1 MELDGMAGTHIRVL
15 SNLRS
20 FYVSKYITRF
30 RAVHPQIPLPNWIVT
45 LASPG
50 DLRPSDTQ
58 VRVTNMRADL
68 DGETNRPPSPQQ
80 GNVISNEQEAMDA
93 PEMTDIRPPQEDV
106 VPVQGPDTT
115 KDAIHHDKEMD
126 LTSSDA
132 EGEVD
137 PEISF
142 DVGNGHVAQSGK
154 TKGATDGSN
163 TEGTNMD
170 KPLFLPESN
179 PPSEDDSPLWGSNP
193 KVGKSNRS
201 CSPLSSPP
209 SASLS
214 EPDNPQPS
222 PPAPKNPPLGLGNV
236 VTLGQKRPITRS
248 LTGDATRK
256 HRPRLDSPS
265 LASSDS
271 DDSSSESEEE
281 ESQGGKSDLT
291 HPPPLPTFGHIRQPR
306 DQTPADSDEVDTDG
320 PNSPKPL
327 PKTAVVT
334 TPNPTPATTP
344 LVPAPTSSNTV
355 NAGAPNHRPAGTGT
369 TLGGGGP
376 DLTAHTTSTG
386 PTAPTE
392 GMTPTGPS
400 RGPNSPPLN
409 SPTTNSGGTPGTAA
423 KHPTPGTLGT
433 DPTSRQVPLREPSP
447 DLFVRLPVGDLKC
460 LEYWEQHKE
469 SRVDPVK
476 TARFIEKTQCIIGLL
491 PGLLGY
497 KSPARPAIESPMLKN
512 VNLVMDRC
520 KRDNVLLGHD
530 RDCFIGVEFVNRAC
544 LGPRK
549 KPGQSSSMSLRSEHP
564 LFPIINSTA
573 DPVRGAWKRLNDTIH
588 DIIMLLACQRANMV
602 MDDLKDVDGH
612 SDAALAKVME
622 FFHDITTRGADDP
635 KPSRSRVPDGS
646 GDLSS
651 TGMGHIYTNIALA
664 VTALINLHF
673 DKKSQE
679 KPVILKKD
687 THEKMNR
694 TSTKAIRSLSHLL
707 VFGPVSMFS
716 CPTDRKYSSQ
726 WQSCMLVEWGAM
738 VVTERAQNAANFPE
752 PPWSNFGNT
761 RLHIINALSR
771 MGFGNNEPMD
781 WKHVM
786 KVFEEDFSTKKL
798 AEVLWEDIVLMTD
811 YDVQKGATV
820 FWADGPPYQVQQS

>member
-1 MELDGMAGTHIRVL
+1 MTELMELDGMAGTHIRVL

-142 DVGNGHVAQSGK
+142 DVGNGH
-154 TKGATDGSN
+154 
-163 TEGTNMD
+163 
-170 KPLFLPESN
+170 
-179 PPSEDDSPLWGSNP
+179 EDDSPLWGSNP

-222 PPAPKNPPLGLGNV
+222 PPAPKNPPLGNV

-248 LTGDATRK
+248 LTGDATQK

-271 DDSSSESEEE
+271 DDSSSESEED

-291 HPPPLPTFGHIRQPR
+291 HPPPVPTFGHIRQPR

-320 PNSPKPL
+320 PNSPKPSSQ
-327 PKTAVVT
+327 TAVVNT
-334 TPNPTPATTP
+334 SNPTPATTP

-355 NAGAPNHRPAGTGT
+355 TSLNAGTPNDRPAGTGT

-376 DLTAHTTSTG
+376 DLTARTKSTG
-386 PTAPTE
+386 PTAPTG

-497 KSPARPAIESPMLKN
+497 KSPATPAIESPMLKN

-520 KRDNVLLGHD
+520 KR
-530 RDCFIGVEFVNRAC
+530 
-544 LGPRK
+544 GPRK
-549 KPGQSSSMSLRSEHP
+549 KPGQSSSMSLRSAANVSPEPEHP

-573 DPVRGAWKRLNDTIH
+573 DPVRGAWKRLTDTIH
-588 DIIMLLACQRANMV
+588 DIIMLLAAQRANIV

-635 KPSRSRVPDGS
+635 KPSRLRVPDGS

-673 DKKSQE
+673 YKKSQE

-716 CPTDRKYSSQ
+716 CPTDRKYSAQ

-738 VVTERAQNAANFPE
+738 VVTERAQHAANFPE

-771 MGFGNNEPMD
+771 MGFGNIEPMD

-786 KVFEEDFSTKKL
+786 KVFEEDFSAKKL